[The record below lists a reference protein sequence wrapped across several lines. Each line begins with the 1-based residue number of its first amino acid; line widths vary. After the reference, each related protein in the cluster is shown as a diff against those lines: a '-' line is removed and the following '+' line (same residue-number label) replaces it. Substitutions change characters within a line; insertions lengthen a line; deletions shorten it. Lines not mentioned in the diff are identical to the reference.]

1 MTSKKSAISS
11 ALEESIAKLVSDELI
26 GRITATVLAS
36 LEGRTNIS
44 EADEDSHRLGYAKSG
59 KDGFAVV
66 GQTGGVP
73 LKVVKQTP
81 SESKNGNVVTIKP
94 AKKTS
99 KKSTPKPSK
108 KATATPKESK
118 TPDSVAL
125 LQQGRFQDF
134 QLLKVFEASPRNAK
148 FLCCSEG
155 TSYGKKTGK
164 ACGAWFATKAKAL
177 AHKDRFSHLVT
188 TKSSLREALAS

>member
-108 KATATPKESK
+108 KATVTPKGLAPEG
-118 TPDSVAL
+118 PEAVL
-125 LQQGRFQDF
+125 L
-134 QLLKVFEASPRNAK
+134 ASPRNAK

>member
-11 ALEESIAKLVSDELI
+11 ALEESIAKLVSDELV

-59 KDGFAVV
+59 KDGFAVI
-66 GQTGGVP
+66 GKTGGVP
-73 LKVVKQTP
+73 LKVAKKTP
-81 SESKNGNVVTIKP
+81 SESRNGDVVTTKP

-99 KKSTPKPSK
+99 KKSTKPSK
-108 KATATPKESK
+108 KANVTPKGLAPEG
-118 TPDSVAL
+118 PEAIL
-125 LQQGRFQDF
+125 
-134 QLLKVFEASPRNAK
+134 EASPRNAK

-155 TSYGKKTGK
+155 TSYGKPTGK

-177 AHKDRFSHLVT
+177 AHKDRFSHGVA
-188 TKSSLREALAS
+188 TKASLRKALAS

>member
-99 KKSTPKPSK
+99 KKSTKPSPK
-108 KATATPKESK
+108 VVSTPTES
-118 TPDSVAL
+118 DEHLAEVL
-125 LQQGRFQDF
+125 L
-134 QLLKVFEASPRNAK
+134 ASPRNAK

-155 TSYGKKTGK
+155 TNYGKKTGK